1 MTTINRTRTLLA
13 AALLVVAT
21 FAADAEVKLPAIF
34 SDGMVMQ
41 QQTNANLWGTAT
53 PNSNVF
59 VTVGW
64 RAAKS
69 YTTRA
74 DNAGQWRITIA
85 TPAADGKP
93 YSIAFSDGATPSN
106 GTPKVLKNILI
117 GELWL
122 CSGQSNMEMP
132 MKGFKNQPVA
142 NANHDILRSAN
153 NHIRLFTVKRTAAI
167 HPQTDVVGSWQAA
180 TPATVREFSATA
192 YYFGRL
198 VQEIT
203 DVPVGLIVASWGG
216 SACEAW
222 MRADWLRAFPN
233 ARIPQTEADITSKN
247 RTPTVLYNGMLHP
260 LIGLTMK
267 GIIWYQGEDN
277 YNRADTYADMFTAL
291 INGWRAEWKQG
302 DFPFYYCQIAP
313 YDYAIITEPGKPVI
327 NSAYLREAQ
336 AAVEHRVKNSGMAV
350 LLDAGMEKGIHPVQK
365 QVAGERLA
373 LLALTKTYGVAGVT
387 AESPYYKSM
396 EIKGDT
402 VIVSFERAPMWI
414 TGKDCFE
421 SKLFTVAGE
430 DQVFHPAKAWIV
442 RSKVYVKSPAVS
454 HPVAVRYAFDNYV
467 QGDLYGDGLPI
478 SSFRAFPAGE
488 VSTGDGCMTKLPRA
502 GSTDGK

>member
-1 MTTINRTRTLLA
+1 MVTINRTRILLA
-13 AALLVVAT
+13 AALLAAAT
-21 FAADAEVKLPAIF
+21 FEARAEVKLPAIF
-34 SDGMVMQ
+34 SDGMLMQ

-59 VTVGW
+59 VTAGW
-64 RAAKS
+64 NASKDYS
-69 YTTRA
+69 TRA
-74 DNAGQWRITIA
+74 DKDGRWKLSIP
-85 TPAADGKP
+85 TPKADGKT
-93 YSIAFSDGATPSN
+93 YSITFNDGQRT
-106 GTPKVLKNILI
+106 VLKNVLI

-142 NANHDILRSAN
+142 NATMDILRSAN
-153 NHIRLFTVKRTAAI
+153 NQIRLFTVKRTAAFL
-167 HPQTDVVGSWQAA
+167 PQTDVVGSWQEA

-198 VQEIT
+198 VNEIT
-203 DVPVGLIVASWGG
+203 SVPVGLVVTSWGG

-222 MRADWLRAFPN
+222 MRADWLRAFPA

-260 LIGLTMK
+260 LIGMTMK
-267 GIIWYQGEDN
+267 GVIWYQGEDN
-277 YNRADTYADMFTAL
+277 YNRASTYADMFTAL

-313 YDYAIITEPGKPVI
+313 YDYGIITEPGKEVI

-336 AAVEHRVKNSGMAV
+336 AQVEHRVPNSGMAV
-350 LLDAGMEKGIHPVQK
+350 LLDAGMEKCIHPARK

-373 LLALTKTYGVAGVT
+373 LLALAKTYGVEGIT

-396 EIKGDT
+396 EVRGDT

-414 TGKDCFE
+414 TGKGCFE
-421 SKLFTVAGE
+421 SKLFTVAGK
-430 DQVFHPAKAWIV
+430 DGVFHPAKAWIE
-442 RSKVYVKSPAVS
+442 RSKVLVKSEAVK

-467 QGDLYGDGLPI
+467 EGDLYGDGLPI

-488 VSTGDGCMTKLPRA
+488 VSA
-502 GSTDGK
+502 GGGK